1 MNKKLVKVFSLVLV
15 VAALLTSTAFAA
27 NDDSRTINTTI
38 TFPQN
43 VSVTILP
50 INNLAPVTVT
60 TNDYVP
66 VFQTNAPVVVT
77 TNDTVP
83 VNVNDAQVPVTI
95 SFFSKFFKFFK

>member
-1 MNKKLVKVFSLVLV
+1 MNKKFFRVFSLVLV
-15 VAALLTSTAFAA
+15 VTVLLTTSAFAA
-27 NDDSRTINTTI
+27 NKSSRTINASV

-50 INNLAPVTVT
+50 INNSAPVTVT

-83 VNVNDAQVPVTI
+83 VSVNNAKIPVTI
-95 SFFSKFFKFFK
+95 SFFSKLFKFFK